1 MDLTSLVLDI
11 YEALIR
17 TYSIIRNRPYVTAEV
32 VCVPQRSK
40 SGKATGEL
48 VAFTVINESGPDIEV
63 QRVWFISSF
72 NRHIFSEFIDSKMP
86 MRVSRKNRE
95 TYFVPLEE
103 FGAALNKSV
112 GETITKA
119 VVSDKTGRRYES
131 RIGKVAQEE
140 LAK

>member
-1 MDLTSLVLDI
+1 MDLTSFVLDI

-17 TYSIIRNRPYVTAEV
+17 NYSIICNRPYVTAEV

-40 SGKATGEL
+40 SGKATKEL
-48 VAFTVINESGPDIEV
+48 IAFTVINASGPDIEV

-86 MRVSRKNRE
+86 MGVSRKNRE

-103 FGAALNKSV
+103 FRAALNKSV
-112 GETITKA
+112 GETIAEAVVFDKNEHKHVGRVDKA
-119 VVSDKTGRRYES
+119 V
-131 RIGKVAQEE
+131 QEE
-140 LAK
+140 FAK